1 MLKIPPRLLISQAGN
16 IWNSGVNQ
24 FIKIFIILIS
34 KERVGKV
41 LYKTESLRE
50 GGEILL
56 MDN

>member
-1 MLKIPPRLLISQAGN
+1 MLKIPPWLLISQAGN
-16 IWNSGVNQ
+16 IWNSGMNQ